1 MEGKMSKINDY
12 LTEAG
17 VFFLATV
24 DGDQPRLRP
33 LGAHMEMDGKVIF
46 GVGDFKNVYKQLVA
60 NPKTEIVA
68 CKNDGH
74 WMRYTGK
81 AVFETDEKYAQ
92 AMLDGAPH
100 LKNIYNDETGNKM
113 MCFHI
118 EEATAV
124 DIAVMG
130 EGESLI

>member
-1 MEGKMSKINDY
+1 MSKINDF
-12 LTEAG
+12 LNEAG

-24 DGDQPRLRP
+24 DGDKPRLRP
-33 LGAHMEMDGKVIF
+33 LGAHMEMDGKEIF
-46 GVGDFKNVYKQLVA
+46 GIGDFKAVYKQMVA
-60 NPKTEIVA
+60 NANVEIVA
-68 CKNDGH
+68 CKQDGH

-81 AVFETDEKYAQ
+81 AVFETDNKYAE

-100 LKNIYNDETGNKM
+100 LRNIYNDETGHKM

-118 EEATAV
+118 EDATAV